1 MSTQNRTERLSYT
14 EFLDT
19 ELRLPDRDES
29 APLVIDLFA
38 GCGGLALGFETAGF
52 RTIGYEMLEDAC
64 LTYSHNLRTKC
75 NHVTLTRNPEL
86 LEGASA
92 IIGAPPCQPFSVG
105 GYQSGLRDSR
115 DGFPI
120 FLDAIKRYRPH
131 LALFENVRGMTYRN
145 KSYLEE
151 IVSALRELGY
161 IVEQEI
167 FNAANYGV
175 PQRRERLVC
184 VAHKGGWKFPEKTH
198 QYTPYTVGEALGELA
213 VWVPPDAKFL
223 TPNMDAYIARYEAA
237 SKCIRPRDLHLDAPS
252 RTVTCRNLSAPTGDM
267 LRLRLPDGRRRRLTV
282 REGAR
287 LQSFPDWYEFKGTE
301 ERQFNQIGNAVPPLM
316 AKAIAQSVKAYLKGD
331 FSSSEITNYLIQP
344 VQLSLGFS
352 LEVPINLPKKRRNV
366 TPRIAQKSYME
377 PKVDEALRILKAIGI
392 PVDSMT
398 RRRKDRL
405 ALTLLAVANIKP
417 NTSWSDATCWK
428 GQGSW
433 SLTSRGIIDFCNA
446 HYLHVLGKELS
457 RGSYDDVRRKELAI
471 LVPSGIVLRSVANP
485 DANTND
491 PTRSYAINEAAV
503 KVLTDFGTPQWEN
516 SVEEF
521 REEFG
526 VLSSRLERVRNQDKI
541 AVTLPDGTYLEL
553 SQGQHNVI
561 QKAIIEEFLPRH
573 APGSE
578 VLYLGDTSKKIL
590 IRKDE
595 RLKEL
600 GLPEIEHDLLPD
612 VVAYNEANNW
622 LLLIEAVYSSN
633 PISKL
638 RHLNLEEF
646 TKDCK
651 PDPVFVSAFLNRQAF
666 REWCLEIS
674 WETEVWLVESPDHLI
689 HFNGSKFF
697 GSYRERQKKE

>member
-561 QKAIIEEFLPRH
+561 QKAIVEEFLPRH